1 MFGSVF
7 KWYGIFWDFIIDK
20 SILYLK
26 YMYNYCFK
34 ILKLYVNKYV
44 KVLGGFEFMILV
56 KIISLILYLL
66 KVIYF

>member
-1 MFGSVF
+1 
-7 KWYGIFWDFIIDK
+7 
-20 SILYLK
+20 
-26 YMYNYCFK
+26 MYNYCFK

>member
-1 MFGSVF
+1 M
-7 KWYGIFWDFIIDK
+7 DK

-34 ILKLYVNKYV
+34 ILELYVNKNE

-56 KIISLILYLL
+56 KIISLFLYL
-66 KVIYF
+66 